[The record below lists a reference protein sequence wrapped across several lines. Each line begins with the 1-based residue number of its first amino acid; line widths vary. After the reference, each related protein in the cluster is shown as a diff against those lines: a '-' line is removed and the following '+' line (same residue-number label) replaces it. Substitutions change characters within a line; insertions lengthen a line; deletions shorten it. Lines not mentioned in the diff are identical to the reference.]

1 MDELEAKIL
10 QLIQETCQHPSGS
23 LARQKG
29 LNQIILL
36 IQKTGK
42 LLRGTGIPDAEE
54 ALQETWWFFCRNLC
68 EATSAKEPYN
78 PDKSSVITWINNYLS
93 YRLQDKK
100 ISFYEQKK
108 KFNFLLEDNEQQ
120 IDPANL
126 IPAPPE
132 PRPILNEIQ
141 EWLKNES
148 TQLQRIHIRD
158 RPDVNCYVLITRR
171 LPPETAWI
179 DLSLEFDIPV
189 ATVSNFYQRQCF
201 PRLLNFGK
209 SQAYFDSEGYFDI
222 S

>member
-10 QLIQETCQHPSGS
+10 QLIQQTCQHPSGS
-23 LARQKG
+23 IARQKG

-78 PDKSSVITWINNYLS
+78 PDKSSVITWINNYFS
-93 YRLQDKK
+93 YRLQDKR
-100 ISFYEQKK
+100 ISYYEQKS
-108 KFNFLLEDNEQQ
+108 KFDFFLEENEQ
-120 IDPANL
+120 IDPASL
-126 IPAPPE
+126 IPAPTE

-141 EWLKNES
+141 EWLKTNSSE
-148 TQLQRIHIRD
+148 LKRIHIRN
-158 RPDVNCYVLITRR
+158 RPDVNSYILITRR
-171 LPPETAWI
+171 LPPEKSWL
-179 DLSLEFDIPV
+179 DLSVEFGIPV
-189 ATVSNFYQRQCF
+189 ATLSNFYQRQCF
-201 PRLLNFGK
+201 RLLNFGK

-222 S
+222 

>member
-78 PDKSSVITWINNYLS
+78 PDKSSVITWINNYFS
-93 YRLQDKK
+93 YRLQDKR
-100 ISFYEQKK
+100 ISYYEQKS
-108 KFNFLLEDNEQQ
+108 KFDFFLEENDQL
-120 IDPANL
+120 DPANL
-126 IPAPPE
+126 IPAPTE

-141 EWLKNES
+141 EWLKTNSSE
-148 TQLQRIHIRD
+148 LKRIHIRN
-158 RPDVNCYVLITRR
+158 RPDVNSYILITRR
-171 LPPETAWI
+171 LPPEKSWL
-179 DLSLEFDIPV
+179 DLSVEFGIPV
-189 ATVSNFYQRQCF
+189 ATLSNFYQRQCF

-222 S
+222 

>member
-10 QLIQETCQHPSGS
+10 QLIQETCQHPTGS

-78 PDKSSVITWINNYLS
+78 PDKSSVITWINNYFS
-93 YRLQDKK
+93 YRLQDKR
-100 ISFYEQKK
+100 ISYYEQKS
-108 KFNFLLEDNEQQ
+108 KFDFFLEENEQ

-126 IPAPPE
+126 IPAPTE

-141 EWLKNES
+141 EWLKTNSPE
-148 TQLQRIHIRD
+148 LKRIHIRN
-158 RPDVNCYVLITRR
+158 RPDVNSYILISRR
-171 LPPETAWI
+171 LPPEKSWL
-179 DLSLEFDIPV
+179 DLSVEFGIPV
-189 ATVSNFYQRQCF
+189 ATLSNFYQRQCF

-222 S
+222 

>member
-78 PDKSSVITWINNYLS
+78 PDKSSVITWINNYFS
-93 YRLQDKK
+93 YRLQDKR
-100 ISFYEQKK
+100 ISYYEQKS
-108 KFNFLLEDNEQQ
+108 KFDFFLEENDQL
-120 IDPANL
+120 DPANL
-126 IPAPPE
+126 IPAPTE

-141 EWLKNES
+141 EWLKTNSPE
-148 TQLQRIHIRD
+148 LKRIHIRN
-158 RPDVNCYVLITRR
+158 RPDVNSYILITRR
-171 LPPETAWI
+171 LPPEISWL
-179 DLSLEFDIPV
+179 DLSIEFGIPV
-189 ATVSNFYQRQCF
+189 ATLSNFYQRQCF

-222 S
+222 

>member
-10 QLIQETCQHPSGS
+10 QLIQETCQHPTGS

-78 PDKSSVITWINNYLS
+78 PDKSSVITWINNYFS
-93 YRLQDKK
+93 YRLQDKR
-100 ISFYEQKK
+100 ISYYEQKS
-108 KFNFLLEDNEQQ
+108 KFDFFLEENEQ

-126 IPAPPE
+126 IPAPTE

-141 EWLKNES
+141 EWLKTNSPE
-148 TQLQRIHIRD
+148 LKRIHIRN
-158 RPDVNCYVLITRR
+158 RPDVNSYILITRR
-171 LPPETAWI
+171 LPPEKSWL
-179 DLSLEFDIPV
+179 DLSVEFGIPV
-189 ATVSNFYQRQCF
+189 ATLSNFYQRQCF

-222 S
+222 

>member
-10 QLIQETCQHPSGS
+10 QLIQETCQHPTGS

-42 LLRGTGIPDAEE
+42 LLRGAGIPDAEE
-54 ALQETWWFFCRNLC
+54 ALQETWWYFCRNLC

-78 PDKSSVITWINNYLS
+78 PDKSSVITWINNYFS
-93 YRLQDKK
+93 YRLQDKR
-100 ISFYEQKK
+100 ISYYEQKS
-108 KFNFLLEDNEQQ
+108 KFDFLLEENDQL
-120 IDPANL
+120 DPANL
-126 IPAPPE
+126 IPAPTE

-141 EWLKNES
+141 EWLKTNS
-148 TQLQRIHIRD
+148 SQLKRIHIRN
-158 RPDVNCYVLITRR
+158 RPDVNSYILITRR
-171 LPPETAWI
+171 LPPEKSWL
-179 DLSLEFDIPV
+179 DLSVEFGIPV
-189 ATVSNFYQRQCF
+189 ATLSNFYQRQCF

-222 S
+222 

>member
-1 MDELEAKIL
+1 MDELEVKIL

-78 PDKSSVITWINNYLS
+78 PDKSSVITWINNYFS
-93 YRLQDKK
+93 YRLQDKR
-100 ISFYEQKK
+100 ISYYEQKS
-108 KFNFLLEDNEQQ
+108 KFDFFLEENDQ
-120 IDPANL
+120 IDPASL
-126 IPAPPE
+126 IPAPTE

-141 EWLKNES
+141 EWLKTNSPE
-148 TQLQRIHIRD
+148 LKRIHIRN
-158 RPDVNCYVLITRR
+158 RPDVNSYILITRR
-171 LPPETAWI
+171 LPPEKSWL
-179 DLSLEFDIPV
+179 DLSVEFGIPV
-189 ATVSNFYQRQCF
+189 ATLSNFYQRQCF

-222 S
+222 

>member
-78 PDKSSVITWINNYLS
+78 PDKSSVITWINNYFS
-93 YRLQDKK
+93 YRLQDKR
-100 ISFYEQKK
+100 ISYYEQKS
-108 KFNFLLEDNEQQ
+108 KFDFLLEENDQL
-120 IDPANL
+120 DPANL
-126 IPAPPE
+126 IPAPTE

-141 EWLKNES
+141 EWLKTNSPE
-148 TQLQRIHIRD
+148 LKRIHIRN
-158 RPDVNCYVLITRR
+158 RPDVNSYILISRR
-171 LPPETAWI
+171 LPPEKSWL
-179 DLSLEFDIPV
+179 DLSVEFGIPV
-189 ATVSNFYQRQCF
+189 ATLSNFYQRQCF

-222 S
+222 

>member
-1 MDELEAKIL
+1 MDELEVKIL
-10 QLIQETCQHPSGS
+10 QLIQETCQHPSSS

-78 PDKSSVITWINNYLS
+78 PDKSSVITWINNYFS
-93 YRLQDKK
+93 YRLQDKR
-100 ISFYEQKK
+100 ISYYEQKS
-108 KFNFLLEDNEQQ
+108 KFDFFLEENEQ

-126 IPAPPE
+126 IPAPTE

-141 EWLKNES
+141 EWLKTNSPE
-148 TQLQRIHIRD
+148 LKRIHIRN
-158 RPDVNCYVLITRR
+158 RPDVNSYILISRR
-171 LPPETAWI
+171 LPPEKSWL
-179 DLSLEFDIPV
+179 DLSVEFGIPV
-189 ATVSNFYQRQCF
+189 ATLSNFYQRQCF

-222 S
+222 

>member
-1 MDELEAKIL
+1 MDELEVKIL

-78 PDKSSVITWINNYLS
+78 PDKSSVITWINNYFS
-93 YRLQDKK
+93 YRLQDKR
-100 ISFYEQKK
+100 ISYYEQKS
-108 KFNFLLEDNEQQ
+108 KFDFFLEENDQ
-120 IDPANL
+120 IDPASL
-126 IPAPPE
+126 IPAPTE

-141 EWLKNES
+141 EWLKTNSSE
-148 TQLQRIHIRD
+148 LKRIHIRN
-158 RPDVNCYVLITRR
+158 RPDVNSYILITRR
-171 LPPETAWI
+171 LPPEKSWL
-179 DLSLEFDIPV
+179 DLSVEFGIPV
-189 ATVSNFYQRQCF
+189 ATLSNFYQRQCF

-222 S
+222 